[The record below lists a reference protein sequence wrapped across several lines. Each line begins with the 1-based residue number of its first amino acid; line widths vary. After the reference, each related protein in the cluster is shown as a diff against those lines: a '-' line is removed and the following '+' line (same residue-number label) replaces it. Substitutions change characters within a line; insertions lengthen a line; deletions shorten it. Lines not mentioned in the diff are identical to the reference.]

1 MYGGMYGGPQLA
13 YVGGPQP
20 PWPRPGAEPR
30 GHGGGGKKLASRCR
44 LLRTSLS
51 YQTKQFFD
59 NSTLHGVRYI
69 REEGRPFCER
79 FMWFCFTSIGGV
91 ATLIIIASLWEKFQT
106 NPTITGLDTDFHN
119 WDVPFPAVALCPVHA
134 GNRSA
139 IEEYVQ
145 ANYEGDPDVL
155 EFLNA
160 VANFSYRGIPAF
172 KNIVEKKKGMLTDKP
187 LREYQKMFVKSC
199 EGMFLKC
206 ELRAQSI
213 DCCDYFLPMPTEV
226 GFCYVSNSR
235 LAYVA
240 NNNASFS
247 TRYIRETDEKWAL
260 KVDIQRF
267 PEKGPVEPI
276 LVYIQSNDEAPIV
289 DVSPQ
294 HEWMYQLKKLSF
306 SAKQTYTTSEAR
318 QLSIRQRRCVFPD
331 EIKLDTDSIYTYTS
345 CMSQCRLRRLL
356 KLCGCAPFFY
366 ATIKN
371 KKICGV
377 DDLGC
382 LVEKNAKLLDESKSC
397 KCELGCMNTVYE
409 VEKLEDGPSRKSSDI
424 EMSFVSWPI
433 VRYKREVLF
442 GWVDL
447 LVSFGGIAG
456 LFLGFS
462 LLSGVEIVYYFTM
475 RACCMLL
482 RDADELRRLQHEA
495 ETAPRPPL
503 DLALTPYFLQP
514 QPPPRGEKGAQAGVT
529 RVKPVLDAQPAPVGR
544 FYPQPRHGVLRRPY
558 LLEYLP

>member
-1 MYGGMYGGPQLA
+1 MWTEVNATFRQPLCLVLCHMDFQNSEVAQRAPGQPALPIHEQTGFPRTAPSLPPPENGALGGMYGGPQLA

-20 PWPRPGAEPR
+20 PPLMPALRPGAEPR
-30 GHGGGGKKLASRCR
+30 GHGKKLASRCR

-134 GNRSA
+134 GNHSA

-187 LREYQKMFVKSC
+187 LREYQKM
-199 EGMFLKC
+199 
-206 ELRAQSI
+206 
-213 DCCDYFLPMPTEV
+213 
-226 GFCYVSNSR
+226 
-235 LAYVA
+235 
-240 NNNASFS
+240 
-247 TRYIRETDEKWAL
+247 
-260 KVDIQRF
+260 
-267 PEKGPVEPI
+267 
-276 LVYIQSNDEAPIV
+276 VYIQSNDEAPIV

-306 SAKQTYTTSEAR
+306 SAKQTYTTSDAR

-366 ATIKN
+366 ATIS
-371 KKICGV
+371 V
-377 DDLGC
+377 
-382 LVEKNAKLLDESKSC
+382 
-397 KCELGCMNTVYE
+397 
-409 VEKLEDGPSRKSSDI
+409 
-424 EMSFVSWPI
+424 
-433 VRYKREVLF
+433 
-442 GWVDL
+442 
-447 LVSFGGIAG
+447 
-456 LFLGFS
+456 
-462 LLSGVEIVYYFTM
+462 
-475 RACCMLL
+475 
-482 RDADELRRLQHEA
+482 
-495 ETAPRPPL
+495 
-503 DLALTPYFLQP
+503 
-514 QPPPRGEKGAQAGVT
+514 
-529 RVKPVLDAQPAPVGR
+529 
-544 FYPQPRHGVLRRPY
+544 
-558 LLEYLP
+558 